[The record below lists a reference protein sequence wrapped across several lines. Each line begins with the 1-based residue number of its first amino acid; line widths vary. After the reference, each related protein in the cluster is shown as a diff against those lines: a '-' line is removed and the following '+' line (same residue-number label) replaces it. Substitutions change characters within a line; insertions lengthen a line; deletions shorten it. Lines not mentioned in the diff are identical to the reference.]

1 MPAWFVELENEKP
14 LLVLQQRI
22 VFVLK
27 TYVLVPTVLKQ
38 LERLVLHMVLTSV
51 FPALVTT
58 TKRVVHAVPVWFVK
72 LGKDKRRLVLQQL
85 IVFVLKMFVLVKTV
99 FKQLER
105 LVLQTMPTFVR
116 PVSLDISKTA
126 TFVF

>member
-1 MPAWFVELENEKP
+1 VFVLKTIVLAKTVLKQLERLVLHIVLTSVIPALVTTTKRVVLAVPAWFVELENEKP
-14 LLVLQQRI
+14 L
-22 VFVLK
+22 
-27 TYVLVPTVLKQ
+27 
-38 LERLVLHMVLTSV
+38 
-51 FPALVTT
+51 
-58 TKRVVHAVPVWFVK
+58 
-72 LGKDKRRLVLQQL
+72 LVLQQL

>member
-1 MPAWFVELENEKP
+1 MELGKEKR
-14 LLVLQQRI
+14 LLVLRELI
-22 VFVLK
+22 VYVYK
-27 TYVLVPTVLKQ
+27 MYVLVIMVMKK
-38 LERLVLHMVLTSV
+38 LERLVLQTVPTFV
-51 FPALVTT
+51 NPALVTT
-58 TKRVVHAVPVWFVK
+58 TKRVVLAVPAWFVK
-72 LGKDKRRLVLQQL
+72 LENEKPLLVLQQL